1 MAKKKKGSEKE
12 FLYRLK
18 AQYQGISEHTKWHE
32 CTWDAKEKIE
42 KCSQALM
49 NLSWYSRPAP
59 HQTWFKLRPTKK
71 KKANN

>member
-18 AQYQGISEHTKWHE
+18 PQYQRISEHIKWNE

-42 KCSQALM
+42 KM
-49 NLSWYSRPAP
+49 YPNTYD
-59 HQTWFKLRPTKK
+59 FKLVKPPSPTPNMVQIEADKK
-71 KKANN
+71 EKGE

>member
-42 KCSQALM
+42 KMFPST
-49 NLSWYSRPAP
+49 YE
-59 HQTWFKLRPTKK
+59 FKLVQPPSPTPNMVQIEADKK
-71 KKANN
+71 EKGK